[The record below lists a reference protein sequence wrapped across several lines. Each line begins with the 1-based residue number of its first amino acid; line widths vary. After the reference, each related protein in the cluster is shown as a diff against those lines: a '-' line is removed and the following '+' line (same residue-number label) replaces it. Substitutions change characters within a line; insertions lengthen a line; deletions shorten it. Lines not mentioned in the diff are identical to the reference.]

1 MEETPESSSLDLAA
15 IAARL
20 REIVDAA
27 KLPATEFAE
36 KVHTPYSTFRAY
48 IAGAGGRTPSAEL
61 LASVFRLYGFMP
73 SWVLTGQGPRRI
85 GEIPSSA
92 MNDEF
97 VTIPRH
103 DVAASAGP
111 GALNGEDSAVSG
123 LCFSRRWLKKRGL
136 NPSNLLVIDV
146 VGNSMEGKLSN
157 GDAVLIDK
165 SQTAP
170 KSGFAYVLRQGDELL
185 VKYAQL
191 LPDGILRVSSE
202 NNQPYPP
209 YDIDLSKVTDVS
221 ILGRVV
227 ASTHEW

>member
-1 MEETPESSSLDLAA
+1 MQETPESSGLDMAA

-20 REIVDAA
+20 REVVDAA

-36 KVHTPYSTFRAY
+36 KVGTPYSTFRAY
-48 IAGAGGRTPSAEL
+48 IAAVGARPPSAEL
-61 LASVFRLYGFMP
+61 LAAVFRLFGFLP
-73 SWVLTGQGPRRI
+73 SWVLTGQGPRRM
-85 GEIPSSA
+85 GEQSLTTLS
-92 MNDEF
+92 DEF

-111 GALNGEDSAVSG
+111 GALNGEDGAVSG

-146 VGNSMEGKLSN
+146 VGNSMEGKLSD
-157 GDAVLIDK
+157 GDAVLIDR
-165 SQTAP
+165 SQTTP

-209 YDIDLSKVTDVS
+209 YDIDLSKVADVS